1 MPAVFVDGSEGTT
14 GLKIH
19 DYLRARADIEVLRI
33 APADRKD
40 PAARARLLN
49 AADVAVLCLPDG
61 AARES
66 VALVENPRTRI
77 LDASVAFRTD
87 PAWTYGLPELTA
99 GQRERVA
106 GAARVSVPGCHATA
120 FVLLLRP
127 LLEAGLLRPEQ
138 EITATSITGYSG
150 GGKRL
155 IGRIE
160 GGEFAERVS
169 CPYALD
175 LEHKHRP
182 EMMVHTGLTVPPL
195 FLPTVGAFYQGLVVS
210 VPLRRAW
217 LQSEVSR
224 EGVLEILERHYA
236 GEPCVR
242 VAPAPTNESSAG
254 MIDPTAC
261 NGTNRADLFVHG
273 NAGEFLLL
281 ARLDNLGKGA
291 CGAAMQNLNL
301 MLGLAE
307 LTGLAIDGPAA
318 AGFNTNPSAIG

>member
-1 MPAVFVDGSEGTT
+1 MPVVFVDGSEGTT

-19 DYLRARADIEVLRI
+19 DYLRARADIEVLQI

-40 PAARARLLN
+40 PVARARLLN

-66 VALVENPRTRI
+66 VGLVDNPRTRI

-99 GQRERVA
+99 GQRARIA

-120 FVLLLRP
+120 FVLLVRP
-127 LLEAGLLRPEQ
+127 LVEAGLLPPEQ
-138 EITATSITGYSG
+138 EITAMSITGYSG
-150 GGKRL
+150 GGKHL

-160 GGEFAERVS
+160 GGEFAEPVS

-182 EMMVHTGLTVPPL
+182 EMRVHTGLKASPL
-195 FLPTVGAFYQGLVVS
+195 FLPAVGAFYQGLVVS

-217 LQSEVSR
+217 LR
-224 EGVLEILERHYA
+224 GGVLRTDILETLARHYA
-236 GEPCVR
+236 GEPCIR
-242 VAPAPTNESSAG
+242 VAAAAAQESPAG
-254 MIDPTAC
+254 MMDPTLC
-261 NGTNRADLFVHG
+261 NGTNRADLSVHG
-273 NAGEFLLL
+273 NADEFLLL

-301 MLGLAE
+301 MLGLPE
-307 LTGLAIDGPAA
+307 LTGLRID
-318 AGFNTNPSAIG
+318 

>member
-1 MPAVFVDGSEGTT
+1 MPVVFVDGSEGTT

-19 DYLRARADIEVLRI
+19 DYLRARVDIEVLRI
-33 APADRKD
+33 APEERKD
-40 PAARARLLN
+40 PATRARLLD

-61 AARES
+61 ASRES

-99 GQRERVA
+99 GQRERIA
-106 GAARVSVPGCHATA
+106 DAARVSVPGCHATA

-127 LLEAGLLRPEQ
+127 LVEAGLLRPEQ

-160 GGEFAERVS
+160 GGEFAEPVS

-182 EMMVHTGLTVPPL
+182 EMMVHAGLTAPPL
-195 FLPTVGAFYQGLVVS
+195 FLPVVGAFYQGLVVS
-210 VPLRRAW
+210 IPLRRAW
-217 LQSEVSR
+217 LDGKVVR
-224 EGVLEILERHYA
+224 GDILEILQRHYA

-242 VAPAPTNESSAG
+242 VAPALPDESAAG
-254 MIDPTAC
+254 MIDPTVC
-261 NGTNRADLFVHG
+261 NGTNRADIFVQG
-273 NAGEFLLL
+273 NDDEFLLL

-301 MLGLAE
+301 MLGFAE
-307 LTGLAIDGPAA
+307 LTGLKTG
-318 AGFNTNPSAIG
+318 